1 MRHLLTKIKTV
12 LPVLCFE
19 NHTNERLRELNVQNK
34 LKENIDFILD
44 RIDEI
49 KEKNEELDIHD
60 MADLARYTKSLKEM
74 VTSLEIARDLRI

>member
-1 MRHLLTKIKTV
+1 MRHLLAKIKTV

-74 VTSLEIARDLRI
+74 VTSLEIAKDLRI